1 MAKYSVVL
9 EGGGARGAY
18 QLGAIKA
25 LKELGYDFNCII
37 GTSIGAL
44 NAAFIAQGDI
54 EKLEELWS
62 TLSFKDLIDIDNQIA
77 TDALSMKI
85 SSELLSELSKKIAK
99 ALKEKGID
107 TSLIQG
113 ILQKNI
119 DEQKLRKSK
128 IRFGLVTLCIT
139 DLKPQ
144 KLYIEDIPEG
154 EVVNYLMATSNLPIF
169 KRQKI
174 SDKSFL
180 DGGAF
185 DNCSVE
191 MLYDEGYRDIIA
203 IRLFS
208 KRNRIRNYSKL
219 IRKPDLNLIEIIPSE
234 ELPFILNFDTK
245 VLKALVEYGYVD
257 TVKQIKRYYGKK
269 FCIKNVTK
277 SRIDSF
283 NKMFTTKFSTELS
296 KYAKTPLKI
305 GANIKDIAKDDT
317 MKRITKYITK
327 KNIENFDEQIIAILE
342 YVAQMEGVSKLKIYT
357 LNQFIKE
364 TKKAV
369 SKSDKKLTGLKRA
382 IYYFVQNIPEEE

>member
-1 MAKYSVVL
+1 MTKYSIVL

-25 LKELGYDFNCII
+25 LKECGYDFNCII

-54 EKLEELWS
+54 QKLEELWS
-62 TLSFKDLIDIDNQIA
+62 TLSFEDLIDVNNQIA
-77 TDALSMKI
+77 NDALSMKI
-85 SSELLSELSKKIAK
+85 SPELLSELYKKIKK
-99 ALKEKGID
+99 ALKDKGID
-107 TSLIQG
+107 TSLIKG
-113 ILQKNI
+113 ILEKYI
-119 DEQKLRKSK
+119 DEEKIRKSK

-139 DLKPQ
+139 DMKPQ
-144 KLYIEDIPEG
+144 KLYIEDIPQG
-154 EVVNYLMATSNLPIF
+154 DVVNYLMATSNLPIF

-191 MLYDEGYRDIIA
+191 MLYDEGYKDIIA
-203 IRLFS
+203 IRLFT

-219 IRKPDLNLIEIIPSE
+219 IKKEDLNLIEIIPSE

-245 VLKALVEYGYVD
+245 VLNALVEYGYVD
-257 TVKQIKRYYGKK
+257 TIKQLKGYHGKK
-269 FCIKNVTK
+269 YCIKDVTK
-277 SRIDSF
+277 ARIESF

-296 KYAKTPLKI
+296 KYANTPLKI
-305 GANIKDIAKDDT
+305 GENIKDIAKNNT
-317 MKRITKYITK
+317 MKALTKYITR
-327 KNIENFDEQIIAILE
+327 KNIEEFDEQILTILE
-342 YVAQMEGVSKLKIYT
+342 YVAQIEEVSKLNIYS
-357 LNQFIKE
+357 LNEFIKE

-369 SKSDKKLTGLKRA
+369 SKSDKKLTGMKKA

>member
-1 MAKYSVVL
+1 MKEYGVVL

-25 LKELGYDFNCII
+25 LKELGYNFNCAI

-54 EKLEELWS
+54 EKLEELWT
-62 TLSFKDLIDIDNQIA
+62 TLSFKDLLDIDNKIA
-77 TDALSMKI
+77 ADALNMKI
-85 SSELLSELSKKIAK
+85 SSELLGELSKKVTE
-99 ALKEKGID
+99 ALKEKGMD
-107 TSLIQG
+107 TSLIKG
-113 ILQKNI
+113 LLEKYV
-119 DEQKLRKSK
+119 DEEKLRKSK
-128 IRFGLVTLCIT
+128 IRFGLVTVCIT
-139 DLKPQ
+139 DMKPQ
-144 KLYIEDIPEG
+144 KLFIEDIPEG

-174 SDKSFL
+174 SDKSYL

-191 MLYDEGYRDIIA
+191 MLYNAGYKDIIA
-203 IRLFS
+203 IRLFT

-219 IRKPDLNLIEIIPSE
+219 IKKEDLNLIEIVPSE

-245 VLKALVEYGYVD
+245 VLNSLVEYGYVD
-257 TVKQIKRYYGKK
+257 TIKQLKGYYGKK

-277 SRIDSF
+277 TRIDSL
-283 NKMFTTKFSTELS
+283 NKMFTTRFSTEFS

-305 GANIKDIAKDDT
+305 GTNIKDIAKSET
-317 MKRITKYITK
+317 MKFIAKYITK

-342 YVAQMEGVSKLKIYT
+342 YVAQIEGVSKLKIYT

-369 SKSDKKLTGLKRA
+369 SKSDKKLTGLKKA

>member
-1 MAKYSVVL
+1 MKEYGVVL

-25 LKELGYDFNCII
+25 LKELGYNFNCAI

-54 EKLEELWS
+54 EKLEELWT
-62 TLSFKDLIDIDNQIA
+62 TLSFKDLLDIDNKIA
-77 TDALSMKI
+77 ADALNMKI
-85 SSELLSELSKKIAK
+85 SSELLGELSKKVTE
-99 ALKEKGID
+99 ALKEKGMD
-107 TSLIQG
+107 TSLIKG
-113 ILQKNI
+113 LLEKYV
-119 DEQKLRKSK
+119 DEEKLRKSK
-128 IRFGLVTLCIT
+128 IRFGLVTVCIT
-139 DLKPQ
+139 DMKPQ
-144 KLYIEDIPEG
+144 KLFIEDIPEG

-174 SDKSFL
+174 SDKSYL

-191 MLYDEGYRDIIA
+191 MLYNAGYKDIIA
-203 IRLFS
+203 IRLFT

-219 IRKPDLNLIEIIPSE
+219 IKKEDLNLIEIVPSE

-245 VLKALVEYGYVD
+245 VLNSLVEYGYVD
-257 TVKQIKRYYGKK
+257 TIKQLKGYYGKK

-277 SRIDSF
+277 TRIDSL
-283 NKMFTTKFSTELS
+283 NKMFTTRFSTEFS

-305 GANIKDIAKDDT
+305 GTNIKDIAKSET
-317 MKRITKYITK
+317 MKSIAKYITK

-342 YVAQMEGVSKLKIYT
+342 YVAQIEGVSKLKIYT

-369 SKSDKKLTGLKRA
+369 SKSDKKLTGLKKA

>member
-1 MAKYSVVL
+1 MKKYSVVL
-9 EGGGARGAY
+9 EGGGAKGAY

-25 LKELGYDFNCII
+25 LKEQGYDFNCVI

-44 NAAFIAQGDI
+44 NAAFIVQGDI
-54 EKLEELWS
+54 DKLEKLWT
-62 TLSFKDLIDIDNQIA
+62 TLSFKDLLDIDNQIA
-77 TDALSMKI
+77 NDALSMNLN
-85 SSELLSELSKKIAK
+85 SATLSEVSKNVAK
-99 ALKEKGID
+99 AIKNKGMD
-107 TSLIQG
+107 TSLIKE
-113 ILQKNI
+113 ILEKYI
-119 DEQKLRKSK
+119 DEEKIRKSE
-128 IRFGLVTLCIT
+128 IRFGLVTVCVT
-139 DLKPQ
+139 DLKPE

-174 SDKSFL
+174 SEKSYL

-185 DNCSVE
+185 DSCSVE
-191 MLYDEGYRDIIA
+191 MLYDAGYRDIIA

-219 IRKPDLNLIEIIPSE
+219 IKKKDLNLIEIIPSE

-245 VLKALVEYGYVD
+245 VLNALVEYGYVD
-257 TVKQIKRYYGKK
+257 TIKQIKGYYGKK

-283 NKMFTTKFSTELS
+283 NKMFTTNFSTEFS

-305 GANIKDIAKDDT
+305 GTNIKDIAKDET
-317 MKRITKYITK
+317 MKSIVKYITK
-327 KNIENFDEQIIAILE
+327 KNVENFDEQIIAILE
-342 YVAQMEGVSKLKIYT
+342 YVAQMEGISKLKIYT

-369 SKSDKKLTGLKRA
+369 SKSDKKLTGIKKAL
-382 IYYFVQNIPEEE
+382 YYFVQNIPEEE